1 MRCICG
7 HPGAEYF
14 ALGGVLT
21 FDVMLWRDARRVPPP
36 LRRAQVAA
44 AIVALAPVVVTLLD
58 LFDLLVPL
66 VP

>member
-21 FDVMLWRDARRVPPP
+21 FDVMLWRDARRVPHHGGVGRWPRPSWLLP
-36 LRRAQVAA
+36 LSS
-44 AIVALAPVVVTLLD
+44 
-58 LFDLLVPL
+58 
-66 VP
+66 

>member
-21 FDVMLWRDARRVPPP
+21 FDVMLWPSW
-36 LRRAQVAA
+36 LSS
-44 AIVALAPVVVTLLD
+44 LSS
-58 LFDLLVPL
+58 
-66 VP
+66 